1 MKNDLILEDFYPKA
15 CESFN
20 FLYWRIVND
29 VIDLSDTDGSVT
41 EKQIKDKAAELLA
54 DWESQAY
61 ARNRRAEYDA
71 LNQFEMQFDDDAN
84 GTTTWKDA
92 IDAIKAKWPKD
103 NSGPVYRIINGRF
116 NYKPSNR
123 RR

>member
-71 LNQFEMQFDDDAN
+71 LNQLEMQFDDKKN
-84 GTTTWKDA
+84 STTTWDDA

-103 NSGPVYRIINGRF
+103 NSGPV
-116 NYKPSNR
+116 
-123 RR
+123 

>member
-1 MKNDLILEDFYPKA
+1 MKNELILEDFYPTA

-103 NSGPVYRIINGRF
+103 NSGPV
-116 NYKPSNR
+116 
-123 RR
+123 

>member
-54 DWESQAY
+54 DCESQAY
-61 ARNRRAEYDA
+61 ARNRKAEYDA
-71 LNQFEMQFDDDAN
+71 LNQLEMQFDDKED
-84 GTTTWKDA
+84 GTTTWEDEIK
-92 IDAIKAKWPKD
+92 AIKTKYPK
-103 NSGPVYRIINGRF
+103 G
-116 NYKPSNR
+116 
-123 RR
+123 